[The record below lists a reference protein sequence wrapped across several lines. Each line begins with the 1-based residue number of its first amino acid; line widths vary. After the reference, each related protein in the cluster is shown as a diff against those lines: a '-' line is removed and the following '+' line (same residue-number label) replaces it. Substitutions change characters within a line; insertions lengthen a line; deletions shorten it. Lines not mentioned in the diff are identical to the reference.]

1 MKRLTV
7 IGGGP
12 GGYTAA
18 FAAAR
23 AGMEVTLVEAA
34 HLHRGQIVVVGC
46 STSEVVGKK
55 VGSWSTP
62 EVADAI
68 FAGLHSVFGPM
79 GVYIAALRLA
89 EFGITC
95 DGTPHVDP
103 AAVLARKE
111 KVVDILRGGL
121 EKACTRLKVRLCVGH
136 GKVLDARH
144 VEVTMADGGVDVVEN
159 DALILAT
166 GSRVAE
172 LPGLAFDHTHILSSD
187 DALQLD
193 RVPQRLVIVGGGV
206 IGCEM
211 AFIYRAFGAQVTVVE
226 GQNRLLP
233 MPSMDADVST
243 LLQREMKKRR
253 ISCELGRTLKDVRVE
268 DGVVRATLT
277 ASPFVDKPT
286 PAQQKEVPVEADM
299 VLVTVGRCPA
309 TEGLGLTEAG
319 IETDRRGWVV
329 VDDAL
334 KTSLPDV
341 YAIGD
346 LLGPSRVMLAH
357 VAAMEGLCV
366 VEGLCGK
373 PRAMR
378 YDAVPSGV
386 FTSPEVGSVGLS
398 EQQAREQ
405 GLDVRC
411 VTFQMRELGKA
422 QAMGELPGFFKL
434 VAAADSGRLLGAHIV
449 GAHASDLVA
458 EAALG
463 VANGL
468 TLEQVAH
475 TIHAHPTLA
484 EGLYEAALLAQEA

>member
-1 MKRLTV
+1 M
-7 IGGGP
+7 
-12 GGYTAA
+12 
-18 FAAAR
+18 
-23 AGMEVTLVEAA
+23 
-34 HLHRGQIVVVGC
+34 
-46 STSEVVGKK
+46 
-55 VGSWSTP
+55 
-62 EVADAI
+62 
-68 FAGLHSVFGPM
+68 
-79 GVYIAALRLA
+79 
-89 EFGITC
+89 
-95 DGTPHVDP
+95 
-103 AAVLARKE
+103 
-111 KVVDILRGGL
+111 
-121 EKACTRLKVRLCVGH
+121 
-136 GKVLDARH
+136 
-144 VEVTMADGGVDVVEN
+144 
-159 DALILAT
+159 
-166 GSRVAE
+166 AE

-193 RVPQRLVIVGGGV
+193 RVPQRLIIVGGGV

-211 AFIYRAFGAQVTVVE
+211 AFIYRSFGAQVTVVE
-226 GQNRLLP
+226 GQDRLLP

-309 TEGLGLTEAG
+309 TEGLGLAEAG

-334 KTSLPDV
+334 KTSLSEV

-373 PRAMR
+373 PRAMC

-398 EQQAREQ
+398 EQQARAL

-484 EGLYEAALLAQEA
+484 EGMYEAALLAQEA

>member
-34 HLHRGQIVVVGC
+34 HLGGTCLNSGC
-46 STSEVVGKK
+46 IPTKTLKASAEALET
-55 VGSWSTP
+55 
-62 EVADAI
+62 
-68 FAGLHSVFGPM
+68 
-79 GVYIAALRLA
+79 ALRLA

-211 AFIYRAFGAQVTVVE
+211 AF
-226 GQNRLLP
+226 

-309 TEGLGLTEAG
+309 MEGLGLTEAG

-484 EGLYEAALLAQEA
+484 EGLYEAALLAQEV

>member
-1 MKRLTV
+1 MLVVFYSHTGNTRTIARHIQALTGCDLLDLEPVTPYPRDYDTVVSQAKKEKQQGFLPPLKNPLDMVSRYDV
-7 IGGGP
+7 ILVGSPSWWGTFAGP
-12 GGYTAA
+12 VRTFLSTAA
-18 FAAAR
+18 LD
-23 AGMEVTLVEAA
+23 GKTLIPFITHE
-34 HLHRGQIVVVGC
+34 
-46 STSEVVGKK
+46 
-55 VGSWSTP
+55 GSGLGSAP
-62 EVADAI
+62 AD
-68 FAGLHSVFGPM
+68 
-79 GVYIAALRLA
+79 LR
-89 EFGITC
+89 
-95 DGTPHVDP
+95 
-103 AAVLARKE
+103 
-111 KVVDILRGGL
+111 
-121 EKACTRLKVRLCVGH
+121 RLCPSV
-136 GKVLDARH
+136 K
-144 VEVTMADGGVDVVEN
+144 
-159 DALILAT
+159 T
-166 GSRVAE
+166 GE
-172 LPGLAFDHTHILSSD
+172 GLA
-187 DALQLD
+187 
-193 RVPQRLVIVGGGV
+193 
-206 IGCEM
+206 
-211 AFIYRAFGAQVTVVE
+211 
-226 GQNRLLP
+226 
-233 MPSMDADVST
+233 
-243 LLQREMKKRR
+243 
-253 ISCELGRTLKDVRVE
+253 
-268 DGVVRATLT
+268 
-277 ASPFVDKPT
+277 
-286 PAQQKEVPVEADM
+286 
-299 VLVTVGRCPA
+299 
-309 TEGLGLTEAG
+309 EAG
-319 IETDRRGWVV
+319 IGTDRRGWVV

-334 KTSLPDV
+334 KTSLPEV

-366 VEGLCGK
+366 VESLCGK

-434 VAAADSGRLLGAHIV
+434 VAAADGGRLLGAHIV

>member
-34 HLHRGQIVVVGC
+34 HLGGTCLNSGC
-46 STSEVVGKK
+46 IPTKTLKASAEALET
-55 VGSWSTP
+55 
-62 EVADAI
+62 
-68 FAGLHSVFGPM
+68 
-79 GVYIAALRLA
+79 ALRLA

-95 DGTPHVDP
+95 EGTPRADP

-111 KVVDILRGGL
+111 KVVGILRGGL
-121 EKACTRLKVRLCVGH
+121 EKACARLKVRLCTGH
-136 GKVLDARH
+136 GRVLDARH
-144 VEVTMADGGVDVVEN
+144 VEVTMADGSVEVVEN

-193 RVPQRLVIVGGGV
+193 RVPQRLIIVGGGV

-211 AFIYRAFGAQVTVVE
+211 ACIYRAFGAQVTVVE
-226 GQNRLLP
+226 GQDRLLP

-253 ISCELGRTLKDVRVE
+253 IACELGRTLKDVRVE

-309 TEGLGLTEAG
+309 TEGLGLAEAG
-319 IETDRRGWVV
+319 IGTDRRGWVV

-334 KTSLPDV
+334 KTSLPEV

-366 VEGLCGK
+366 VESLCGK

-434 VAAADSGRLLGAHIV
+434 VAAADGGRLLGAHIV

>member
-34 HLHRGQIVVVGC
+34 HLGGTCLNSGC
-46 STSEVVGKK
+46 IPTKTLKASAEALET
-55 VGSWSTP
+55 
-62 EVADAI
+62 
-68 FAGLHSVFGPM
+68 
-79 GVYIAALRLA
+79 ALRLA

-95 DGTPHVDP
+95 EGTPRVDP

-111 KVVDILRGGL
+111 KVVGILRGGL
-121 EKACTRLKVRLCVGH
+121 EKACARLKVRLCTGH
-136 GKVLDARH
+136 GRVLDARH
-144 VEVTMADGGVDVVEN
+144 VEVTMADGSVEVVEN

-193 RVPQRLVIVGGGV
+193 RVPQRLIIVGGGV

-211 AFIYRAFGAQVTVVE
+211 ACIYRAFGAQVTVVE
-226 GQNRLLP
+226 GQDRLLP

-253 ISCELGRTLKDVRVE
+253 IACELGRTLKDVRVE

-309 TEGLGLTEAG
+309 TEGLGLAEAG
-319 IETDRRGWVV
+319 IGTDRRGWVV

-334 KTSLPDV
+334 KTSLPEV

-366 VEGLCGK
+366 VESLCGK

-405 GLDVRC
+405 GLRIQIPPCGWRC
-411 VTFQMRELGKA
+411 KC
-422 QAMGELPGFFKL
+422 LP
-434 VAAADSGRLLGAHIV
+434 
-449 GAHASDLVA
+449 
-458 EAALG
+458 
-463 VANGL
+463 
-468 TLEQVAH
+468 
-475 TIHAHPTLA
+475 
-484 EGLYEAALLAQEA
+484 

>member
-1 MKRLTV
+1 M
-7 IGGGP
+7 
-12 GGYTAA
+12 
-18 FAAAR
+18 
-23 AGMEVTLVEAA
+23 
-34 HLHRGQIVVVGC
+34 
-46 STSEVVGKK
+46 
-55 VGSWSTP
+55 
-62 EVADAI
+62 
-68 FAGLHSVFGPM
+68 
-79 GVYIAALRLA
+79 
-89 EFGITC
+89 
-95 DGTPHVDP
+95 
-103 AAVLARKE
+103 
-111 KVVDILRGGL
+111 
-121 EKACTRLKVRLCVGH
+121 
-136 GKVLDARH
+136 
-144 VEVTMADGGVDVVEN
+144 
-159 DALILAT
+159 
-166 GSRVAE
+166 
-172 LPGLAFDHTHILSSD
+172 
-187 DALQLD
+187 
-193 RVPQRLVIVGGGV
+193 PQRLIIVGGGV

-226 GQNRLLP
+226 GQDRLLP

-253 ISCELGRTLKDVRVE
+253 IAWELGRTLKDMRVE

-277 ASPFVDKPT
+277 ASPFVDRPT

-309 TEGLGLTEAG
+309 TEGLGLAEAG
-319 IETDRRGWVV
+319 IGTDRRGWVV
-329 VDDAL
+329 VDDDL
-334 KTSLPDV
+334 KTSLPEV

-366 VEGLCGK
+366 VESLCGK

-405 GLDVRC
+405 GMDVRC

-434 VAAADSGRLLGAHIV
+434 VAAADDGRLLGAHIV

>member
-1 MKRLTV
+1 MNIGIYGGTFDPPHVGHVTAAKAAMEVLGLDKLVLVPDAQPPHKALPEGGAAPRQRYDMAVLATAALGKRAEVSDMELRRSGV
-7 IGGGP
+7 S
-12 GGYTAA
+12 YTADTLAALREQYPDDTLYLLMGSDMFLSLHNWRRPEAIMAMAHIAPFSREAEDESAA
-18 FAAAR
+18 FAAQSAR
-23 AGMEVTLVEAA
+23 
-34 HLHRGQIVVVGC
+34 
-46 STSEVVGKK
+46 
-55 VGSWSTP
+55 
-62 EVADAI
+62 
-68 FAGLHSVFGPM
+68 
-79 GVYIAALRLA
+79 
-89 EFGITC
+89 
-95 DGTPHVDP
+95 
-103 AAVLARKE
+103 
-111 KVVDILRGGL
+111 L
-121 EKACTRLKVRLCVGH
+121 ER
-136 GKVLDARH
+136 
-144 VEVTMADGGVDVVEN
+144 E
-159 DALILAT
+159 
-166 GSRVAE
+166 
-172 LPGLAFDHTHILSSD
+172 
-187 DALQLD
+187 
-193 RVPQRLVIVGGGV
+193 
-206 IGCEM
+206 
-211 AFIYRAFGAQVTVVE
+211 FGAQVTVVE
-226 GQNRLLP
+226 GQDRLLP

-253 ISCELGRTLKDVRVE
+253 IACELGRTLKDVRVE

-309 TEGLGLTEAG
+309 TEGLGLAEAG
-319 IETDRRGWVV
+319 IGTDRRGWVV

-334 KTSLPDV
+334 KTSLPEV

-366 VEGLCGK
+366 VESLCGK

-434 VAAADSGRLLGAHIV
+434 VAAADGGRLLGAHIV

-484 EGLYEAALLAQEA
+484 EGLYEAVLLAQEA